1 MRGVRQEEM
10 MKMKG
15 GVTVALAVLGP
26 VLLSASG
33 PSDSETLPPPV
44 AVTDQTEVVTNVA
57 IRYHVV
63 QKGED
68 IYTVAMMWGVS
79 VARLKEENGL
89 TGTEL
94 TAGQRLKI
102 HLEDLPVGTST
113 NLDDVA
119 ICGGV
124 IRCNRFG
131 CRRW

>member
-1 MRGVRQEEM
+1 M
-10 MKMKG
+10 MKG
-15 GVTVALAVLGP
+15 GVTLALAVLAP
-26 VLLSASG
+26 VLLSTSS

-44 AVTDQTEVVTNVA
+44 AVTDQIETVTNVV
-57 IRYHVV
+57 IRHHVV

-79 VARLKEENGL
+79 LAKLEDENGL

-94 TAGQRLKI
+94 TPGQRLKI
-102 HLEDLPVGTST
+102 PLEDLPVATST

-119 ICGGV
+119 VCGGV